1 MYEDE
6 VHQIECRWVPSRDH
20 SPIAT
25 SFPGDLAQ
33 QWFDLLRG
41 VVWPHQPN
49 PASGVPE
56 SSVVYLMLENR
67 MAALVWRQWA
77 IDAISLE
84 GTGGRRPLVTRI
96 LVGNQQVLG
105 PETAL
110 ALCCAGL
117 HSLSVPPLGQVAPG
131 TQLSPIE
138 AGKLSAL
145 ATEATYSLDDTA
157 RRELGL
163 HRLISTA
170 LRDRCTPLSVQL
182 PPEEIGEPGKG
193 AQVPFLWGLW
203 RTTALLFAGADAAQG
218 KERSWSFSTY
228 EPPFQGTQ
236 TTGLADLVFR
246 VQQLAAAP
254 AIVRSETT
262 VLPRSPVL
270 PSDTDDYDELAIG
283 LAEAYRT
290 LGATELAHRLES
302 ATGPADYIDRLNGA
316 CRVITE
322 FVPARQVAA
331 PENIGAEAVSQ
342 PKNRSLPDPGSAVS
356 GQPDEFGL
364 TAEMVA
370 AREIAEAARAAEE
383 ARVAEEARRDAE
395 AVHAAETARR
405 DAETAR
411 AAEEAR
417 RDAETARAAEEARRD
432 AETARAAEEARRDA
446 ETARA
451 AEAARRD
458 AGDAEGIIN
467 VIDLLTAGPAEPGFE
482 RALGVL
488 HGRMPR
494 PSPQDRADARQ
505 VLAQREWCI
514 PGLATFDPWRVE
526 YTLEALFRQA
536 VMPDLAT
543 PACQGEVASWV
554 YEAMAP
560 TAVVRSLVA
569 AAHQAGQDQAQ
580 MLDGALQPA
589 LHRRWLVEHAIY
601 SGTSPQTSAER
612 IRWTDKRERPPW
624 QIIVAGPRSAAI
636 ASILAWVCL
645 ALIIALVFSLAS

>member
-6 VHQIECRWVPSRDH
+6 VHQIECRWAPSRDF

-25 SFPGDLAQ
+25 SFPGDLAE
-33 QWFDLLRG
+33 QWFNLLRG
-41 VVWPHQPN
+41 VVWPTRPD
-49 PASGVPE
+49 PASGAPE
-56 SSVVYLMLENR
+56 GSVVYLVLDNR
-67 MAALVWRQWA
+67 MAALVWRQWT
-77 IDAISLE
+77 IDAISLG

-117 HSLSVPPLGQVAPG
+117 HSLPVPPLGQVPPG

-138 AGKLSAL
+138 AGKLSEL
-145 ATEATYSLDDTA
+145 AAQAAYTLDDSA
-157 RRELGL
+157 RREPGL
-163 HRLISTA
+163 QHLISAA

-203 RTTALLFAGADAAQG
+203 RTTALLLADANATPG
-218 KERSWSFSTY
+218 KERNWSFSTY
-228 EPPFQGTQ
+228 EPPFQATQ
-236 TTGLADLVFR
+236 TARLADLVFR
-246 VQQLAAAP
+246 AQQLEAPP

-262 VLPRSPVL
+262 VLPRSPVRL
-270 PSDTDDYDELAIG
+270 SDMDAYDDLASG

-290 LGATELAHRLES
+290 LGGMKLASRLES
-302 ATGPADYIDRLNGA
+302 VAGDSDYIDRLNGA
-316 CRVITE
+316 CQAIAE
-322 FVPARQVAA
+322 FMPARQVAA
-331 PENIGAEAVSQ
+331 QENIVAEAAAEPENG
-342 PKNRSLPDPGSAVS
+342 SLPDAGPAVS
-356 GQPDEFGL
+356 REPDEFGL
-364 TAEMVA
+364 MVEMVA
-370 AREIAEAARAAEE
+370 AQEIAEAARTAEV
-383 ARVAEEARRDAE
+383 ARV
-395 AVHAAETARR
+395 
-405 DAETAR
+405 
-411 AAEEAR
+411 
-417 RDAETARAAEEARRD
+417 
-432 AETARAAEEARRDA
+432 
-446 ETARA
+446 
-451 AEAARRD
+451 AEAARRHAEATRAAEATRHD
-458 AGDAEGIIN
+458 AGDVPGIVS

-505 VLAQREWCI
+505 VLAQGEWCI
-514 PGLATFDPWRVE
+514 PGLMTFDPWQVE

-536 VMPDLAT
+536 VVPDLAN

-554 YEAMAP
+554 YECMAP

-580 MLDGALQPA
+580 LLDDALQPA

-601 SGTSPQTSAER
+601 SGTSPQTSTRR
-612 IRWTDKRERPPW
+612 IQWTSKRERPPW
-624 QIIVAGPRSAAI
+624 QIFAAGPRSAMI
-636 ASILAWVCL
+636 ASILAWVCI
-645 ALIIALVFSLAS
+645 ALIIALIFSLSR